1 MGLRAKIFA
10 DSLATSSFASEPLPA
25 NDNFYL
31 ILPLRADRPS
41 IATDPVLRQ
50 SQKTYDAAGNVLQ
63 EIHALGTPNQMTYAT
78 YTYATG
84 TGYTANGG
92 DGEKLSVYDADGS
105 THVTTYAYDL
115 FNRLLTTTYP
125 DSTSDKETL
134 SYDANSNILTRI
146 DRANQTF
153 GYTYD
158 VLNRKLTEVVP
169 AYGSVPANTIT
180 TAYDLGGRVDQVSDT
195 LGNIDALTYDTAGRK
210 HIVTTTIPGLTGA
223 LATTYTLDANS
234 NRTTLAWPDGY
245 SATYSFDTL
254 NRMHVVT
261 DSTSATLAT
270 YTYDP
275 YSRPT
280 NLGYGNGA
288 SIAYTYSPGSD
299 LLTLTDGFVT
309 TTKNSGY
316 TLGYTNA
323 HQLASEVYSNSTY
336 DFGPP
341 STTGTASYTAANVLN
356 QYPGVTPLGGT
367 AQSLTYD
374 ANANL
379 TFDGVLTY
387 TYNPQNRLTL
397 VQNGTTQVAT
407 YVYDGVDRRVTKT
420 VGSTV
425 TNFLNDGEDEIAEYG
440 PTGTVLRRFVPG
452 RAINDPIA
460 YDNCVGATAPNCTG
474 TVAVSF
480 FATDHHGSVV
490 AMSESS
496 GNPATGGAD
505 GPFTYDVYGVS
516 PSNMGG
522 VPFRYV
528 GMYYDAETGLYYDR
542 ARYYSPALGRFI
554 QDDALL
560 YKDDLDL
567 YTYVGND
574 PTDRTDPSG
583 KCPECIG
590 ALIGGGLELGL
601 QLATPQGRAAYAK
614 AISAISHGDLKGAI
628 KAAGADVAK
637 VALSAGAG
645 ALGVGIAAK
654 IGEVANAVS
663 AARSIGVMGKIAVNT
678 AINTSGNAAAG
689 GALGAATQVG
699 GNAAAILT
707 GSASSGQTLT
717 SGMGSAATG
726 GAVGGGL
733 GSVVTGAISGEG
745 QTIANATGHFVGGP
759 SGVAA
764 PGAAAS
770 HVAEGVGDAAGGV
783 AGQAVSSCAG
793 GTSCH

>member
-1 MGLRAKIFA
+1 LSAKLAVAIA
-10 DSLATSSFASEPLPA
+10 ARSLAPDAFRSEPLPA
-25 NDNFYL
+25 NDNSF
-31 ILPLRADRPS
+31 R
-41 IATDPVLRQ
+41 VL
-50 SQKTYDAAGNVLQ
+50 L
-63 EIHALGTPNQMTYAT
+63 
-78 YTYATG
+78 
-84 TGYTANGG
+84 GG
-92 DGEKLSVYDADGS
+92 DGEKLTVYDADGPS
-105 THVTTYAYDL
+105 HVTTYTYDL

-169 AYGSVPANTIT
+169 AYGSSPTIPANTIT
-180 TAYDLGGRVDQVSDT
+180 TAYDLGGRVDQDSDT

-288 SIAYTYSPGSD
+288 SIAYTYTPGSD

-341 STTGTASYTAANVLN
+341 STTGTASYTAVNTLN
-356 QYPGVTPLGGT
+356 QYLSITPMGGSAPPSSGANCQGS
-367 AQSLTYD
+367 AQAMSYD
-374 ANANL
+374 CNGNL

-387 TYNPQNRLTL
+387 IYDPKNRLMTAKNGSTL
-397 VQNGTTQVAT
+397 VAT
-407 YVYDGVDRRVTKT
+407 YAYDPVDRRVTKT

-425 TNFLNDGEDEIAEYG
+425 TNFLNDGLDEIAEYDG
-440 PTGTVLRRFVPG
+440 SGDVLRRFVPG
-452 RAINDPIA
+452 PAINEPIA
-460 YDNCVGATAPNCTG
+460 FEMCPGSSNPTCTTISSTA
-474 TVAVSF
+474 F

-490 AMSESS
+490 AMSESN
-496 GNPATGGAD
+496 GNPATGGTD
-505 GPFTYDVYGVS
+505 GPFTYDVYGNS

-528 GMYYDAETGLYYDR
+528 GMYYDGETGLYYDR
-542 ARYYSPALGRFI
+542 ARYYSPALGRFM
-554 QDDALL
+554 QTDPLA

-567 YTYVGND
+567 YSYVGND
-574 PTDRTDPSG
+574 PEDKTDPTG
-583 KCPECIG
+583 RAFG
-590 ALIGGGLELGL
+590 FDDVAGLIGGGAIGVGIEVLKDVALGQKPTTGSL
-601 QLATPQGRAAYAK
+601 VAAFVGGAIMGEGAVNAPETGGTSLVLASALRGGAMGLALNTTQQMIDLHTGEQQGGYSVGSAVISTAAGVVTGGLDPMIGKLKIGGINKGRNSMAAK
-614 AISAISHGDLKGAI
+614 AKAARTRVANGNSKKVPIPTAIKGAI
-628 KAAGADVAK
+628 AGQVGNAGKTALDAGGGAAATEGCKAAG
-637 VALSAGAG
+637 
-645 ALGVGIAAK
+645 
-654 IGEVANAVS
+654 
-663 AARSIGVMGKIAVNT
+663 
-678 AINTSGNAAAG
+678 
-689 GALGAATQVG
+689 
-699 GNAAAILT
+699 
-707 GSASSGQTLT
+707 
-717 SGMGSAATG
+717 
-726 GAVGGGL
+726 
-733 GSVVTGAISGEG
+733 
-745 QTIANATGHFVGGP
+745 
-759 SGVAA
+759 
-764 PGAAAS
+764 
-770 HVAEGVGDAAGGV
+770 
-783 AGQAVSSCAG
+783 
-793 GTSCH
+793 TSC

>member
-1 MGLRAKIFA
+1 MSAKSAFFIA
-10 DSLATSSFASEPLPA
+10 ARSLAPDAFRSEPLPA
-25 NDNFYL
+25 NDNSF
-31 ILPLRADRPS
+31 R
-41 IATDPVLRQ
+41 VL
-50 SQKTYDAAGNVLQ
+50 L
-63 EIHALGTPNQMTYAT
+63 
-78 YTYATG
+78 
-84 TGYTANGG
+84 GG
-92 DGEKLSVYDADGS
+92 DGDKLSVYDADGP

-169 AYGSVPANTIT
+169 AYGSVAANTIT

-210 HIVTTTIPGLTGA
+210 HIVTTTIPGLSGA

-288 SIAYTYSPGSD
+288 SIAYTYTPGSD

-474 TVAVSF
+474 TVTVEYFHS
-480 FATDHHGSVV
+480 DHHGSVV
-490 AMSESS
+490 AMSAASGS
-496 GNPATGGAD
+496 QLGNPSE
-505 GPFTYDVYGVS
+505 GPFTYDAYGVS
-516 PSNMGG
+516 PSTMTG

-542 ARYYSPALGRFI
+542 ARYYCPACGRFM
-554 QDDALL
+554 QTDPVG
-560 YKDDLDL
+560 YKDDIDL

-583 KCPECIG
+583 KCPWCIG
-590 ALIGGGLELGL
+590 AVVGFGAEVITETATGELGNAISQARQGNYGALEASGLKIAVSAGVGAATGGLG
-601 QLATPQGRAAYAK
+601 AAVRAAET
-614 AISAISHGDLKGAI
+614 IG
-628 KAAGADVAK
+628 AK
-637 VALSAGAG
+637 VAIGY
-645 ALGVGIAAK
+645 AAT
-654 IGEVANAVS
+654 AVQ
-663 AARSIGVMGKIAVNT
+663 
-678 AINTSGNAAAG
+678 AAG
-689 GALGAATQVG
+689 GAT
-699 GNAAAILT
+699 NAAI
-707 GSASSGQTLT
+707 SGKDPVV
-717 SGMGSAATG
+717 G
-726 GAVGGGL
+726 GAV
-733 GSVVTGAISGEG
+733 A
-745 QTIANATGHFVGGP
+745 AVGGRIG
-759 SGVAA
+759 SALGQ
-764 PGAAAS
+764 
-770 HVAEGVGDAAGGV
+770 V
-783 AGQAVSSCAG
+783 AGQVGQRALGTVAPTIGATTGAVASQVVSKAVSTVAKLPFSSSPSSQPSSSQGCKPG
-793 GTSCH
+793 QC